1 LDLKGN
7 LVFLWSKKN
16 ATEQEVINEIL
27 KHGQPLIFATDKRKI
42 PSFIQKLSD
51 RFLVDVFSPKKDLS
65 ISLKKQLVREF
76 GIKLKSPHELD
87 ALASAL
93 YYYKL
98 NKNKLNY
105 LINKFGEKAVD
116 LIKYGYVREVK
127 EKKDEFREPI
137 KINAISQFTE
147 KDEVIL
153 DLKKSLL
160 IKDFY
165 IRKLKSYIAKLKEKI
180 KNLSLKLKAC
190 KKEESE
196 KWTKKIKELEKENK
210 ELREKV
216 TEIEELLECLNK
228 GECVLLWDWKLK
240 YFTKYSFIDE
250 EEFEEVNKNT
260 LEKFRRLVVSSKLSW
275 YKRFGN
281 IIIAKKKEVEK
292 ALEPSEEE
300 TKKIIEYF
308 KIYRTRR
315 KNLLSR

>member
-1 LDLKGN
+1 MDLKGN

-27 KHGQPLIFATDKRKI
+27 KHGQPIIFATDKRKI

-65 ISLKKQLVREF
+65 ISLKKQLVKEF

-98 NKNKLNY
+98 NKNKLSY

-116 LIKYGYVREVK
+116 LIKYGYIREVK
-127 EKKDEFREPI
+127 EKRGSFTEPI
-137 KINAISQFTE
+137 KVNNVSQFTE
-147 KDEVIL
+147 KDEIIF

-165 IRKLKSYIAKLKEKI
+165 IRKLKNYVVKLKTKI
-180 KNLSLKLKAC
+180 KNLTLKLKTC

-196 KWTKKIKELEKENK
+196 KWKEKIAKLEEENK
-210 ELREKV
+210 ELKKKLA
-216 TEIEELLECLNK
+216 EISELLECVNK

-250 EEFEEVNKNT
+250 GELEEVNKNV
-260 LEKFRRLVVSSKLSW
+260 LDKFRKLVVSSKLSW
-275 YKRFGN
+275 YKKFGN
-281 IIIAKKKEVEK
+281 VIIAKKNEVER

-308 KIYRTRR
+308 KIYKTRR
-315 KNLLSR
+315 KNLLSK